1 MALTTLKSL
10 GIKGFQ
16 EIISNMFISTEKF
29 RKLLIKNKNICIINE
44 ETEWLATL
52 FIVKPE
58 KYKKY
63 NLEEILKLDEKEKED
78 IKEFNINY
86 AKYILEKGKNGEITF
101 TFTSSRSYKIPNTN
115 IKLGALKAYPMSV
128 FLNENE
134 VNNLIEEISISIENY
149 KKSLKN
155 IDYTKLYNISDNMVY
170 RSKR

>member
-1 MALTTLKSL
+1 M
-10 GIKGFQ
+10 
-16 EIISNMFISTEKF
+16 SN
-29 RKLLIKNKNICIINE
+29 
-44 ETEWLATL
+44 
-52 FIVKPE
+52 
-58 KYKKY
+58 
-63 NLEEILKLDEKEKED
+63 
-78 IKEFNINY
+78 KEFNINY

-134 VNNLIEEISISIENY
+134 VNNLKEEISISIENY

>member
-1 MALTTLKSL
+1 
-10 GIKGFQ
+10 
-16 EIISNMFISTEKF
+16 MFISTEKF